1 MTSPANAPPAKTQI
15 ATIHGR
21 VTYTP
26 GEGVP
31 IVIPEGAV
39 ELIISPDSTTFSWTR
54 EDGVVGSAAIPKDQY
69 DQYVQDGKIILQ
81 KH

>member
-1 MTSPANAPPAKTQI
+1 MTSPANAPPANTQI

-54 EDGVVGSAAIPKDQY
+54 EAGVVGSAAIPKDQY
-69 DQYVQDGKIILQ
+69 DQYVQDGKIMLQ

>member
-1 MTSPANAPPAKTQI
+1 MTSPANAPPANTQI

-54 EDGVVGSAAIPKDQY
+54 EDGVVGSAAIPNDQY